1 MDWFKLAVNRPP
13 NELFDEFMIHT
24 LCIVEEI
31 WKERNRRFI
40 GEKEADILRITDLIS
55 LKIKDHLVVSSK
67 NLPEVLSWT
76 PPPSSSIC
84 CNSDVAISTSES
96 VLAAVFH
103 NEWGNV
109 VAIKTAT
116 TPATNPMLAE
126 ALVVCL
132 VTDLVVSLGMT
143 NILFQ
148 SDNLSVVKEFE
159 VLTSPVANFRLQSA
173 KGRFMHSCSKFID
186 WGIIHISRKCNFM
199 AHNVAKWVARNKVE
213 GRICPD
219 ALDASMLDDLVE
231 WDPHPEKMAS
241 SSLAIHD
248 LEEGYADI
256 SIEVGWPSS
265 TRLVSMEFVGGDRGI
280 ERATRKE
287 SEDLF

>member
-1 MDWFKLAVNRPP
+1 MDG
-13 NELFDEFMIHT
+13 T
-24 LCIVEEI
+24 GEI

-109 VAIKTAT
+109 VAIKIAT

-126 ALVVCL
+126 ALAVCL
-132 VTDLVVSLGMT
+132 ATDLAVSLGMT

-199 AHNVAKWVARNKVE
+199 AHNVAKWVARNK
-213 GRICPD
+213 
-219 ALDASMLDDLVE
+219 
-231 WDPHPEKMAS
+231 KMAS

-256 SIEVGWPSS
+256 SIEGEDDEDLGVDFLVPDDQFYHEIDLERVVEGSPWTFNRQKFVYRRLQRGEDPKKVSRQAS
-265 TRLVSMEFVGGDRGI
+265 TRLRVLIAISRN
-280 ERATRKE
+280 
-287 SEDLF
+287 